1 MYVCVCVCACLRVC
15 IYIYIFKKLDQIIA
29 VEEEIVVGVELPEL
43 AVQHIK
49 VLVGKVVQHLV
60 MYIKYYIYAYTN
72 KYLYYRAP
80 RTCGRARS

>member
-1 MYVCVCVCACLRVC
+1 VCVCVCV
-15 IYIYIFKKLDQIIA
+15 YIVTKLDQIIA
-29 VEEEIVVGVELPEL
+29 VEEKIVVGVELPEL
-43 AVQHIK
+43 AVQHVK

-60 MYIKYYIYAYTN
+60 TYIKYYIYAYTN